1 MGKVRIE
8 VLPALGETLGIDA
21 SSEEDITEGESGVG
35 FSVKDLLDRLCTK
48 YRRFGQIVFEV
59 KAQKLTGQVVIFLN
73 GRNLELIDGLETK
86 LHDGDMVTFI
96 PFIEGG

>member
-8 VLPALGETLGIDA
+8 VLPALGEALGIEA
-21 SSEEDITEGESGVG
+21 TGEEDISGGESPGH
-35 FSVKDLLDRLCTK
+35 FSVKDLLNRLGTR
-48 YRRFGQIVFEV
+48 YRRFDQLVFDADGQ
-59 KAQKLTGQVVIFLN
+59 QLTGQVVIFLN

-86 LHDGDMVTFI
+86 LRDGDTVTFI